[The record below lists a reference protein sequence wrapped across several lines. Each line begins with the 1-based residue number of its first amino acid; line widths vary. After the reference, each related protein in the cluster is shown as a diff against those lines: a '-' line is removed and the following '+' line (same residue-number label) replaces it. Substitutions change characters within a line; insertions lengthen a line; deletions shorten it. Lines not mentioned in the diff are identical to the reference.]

1 MNLGILQ
8 ISSHPGQEHLGIIV
22 GPAQHPRKQRQR
34 VRLDRHQK
42 RAQII
47 PTNLFLDR
55 IPGPSTGR
63 NLLARKETERF
74 QAPILAPTVR
84 NRQRYN
90 HTKTL
95 NESYIELKGPGS
107 FPYLVHLIPNI
118 FKSSLYQTLPVS
130 LGDIHRSLKC
140 LTSLMQFIKILA

>member
-1 MNLGILQ
+1 MNLGVLQ
-8 ISSHPGQEHLGIIV
+8 VSSHPSQEHLGIII
-22 GPAQHPRKQRQR
+22 GPPQHPREQRQR

-55 IPGPSTGR
+55 VPGPSTGR

-74 QAPILAPTVR
+74 QAPRLAPTVR
-84 NRQRYN
+84 KRQKYN

-107 FPYLVHLIPNI
+107 FSYLVNLISNI
-118 FKSSLYQTLPVS
+118 FKPSLYQTLPVS

-140 LTSLMQFIKILA
+140 LTGLMQSIKILA